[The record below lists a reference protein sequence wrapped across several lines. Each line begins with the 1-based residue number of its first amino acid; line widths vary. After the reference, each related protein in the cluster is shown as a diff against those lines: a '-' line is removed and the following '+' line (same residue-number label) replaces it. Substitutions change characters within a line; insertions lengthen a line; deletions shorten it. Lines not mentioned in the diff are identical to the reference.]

1 MIVYFSLKTHR
12 TMERDE
18 LDSCGGFLIYYEKSN
33 VELFQTNTC
42 QNWAQGLFLLL
53 LFINISTGTSCQLQ
67 LTVFHISP
75 ANYCDLI
82 YCSTVV
88 SRIQ

>member
-1 MIVYFSLKTHR
+1 
-12 TMERDE
+12 MERDE

-53 LFINISTGTSCQLQ
+53 LLIFQQLH
-67 LTVFHISP
+67 HISY
-75 ANYCDLI
+75 N
-82 YCSTVV
+82 
-88 SRIQ
+88 